1 MVSTALLAALERRDA
16 GEEAALASGAM
27 VPEHTRR
34 QLAVFRKKW
43 FTPELQVSEGGA
55 L

>member
-1 MVSTALLAALERRDA
+1 
-16 GEEAALASGAM
+16 M